1 MMMNPTSQS
10 LHYRLASLCL
20 IGILS
25 LGLSGCVGAVAGV
38 GAAAVAAGTT
48 EKGLGTSFNDG
59 IIKTKIS
66 EAYLQEH
73 VNLYSDVKIDVNR
86 GSVLLT
92 GDVEEPES
100 AVKAVQ
106 LAWQINGV
114 VEVINEIDVNNNASI
129 KDRAKDLASEAQL
142 RGKLITDPDI
152 SSLNFSIDVV
162 NGVVYLSGLA
172 GSEEEMNLVVG
183 YAQELR
189 FGTTVINYIRINDD
203 ERE

>member
-1 MMMNPTSQS
+1 MNMTKQS
-10 LHYRLASLCL
+10 LHLRLASLVL
-20 IGILS
+20 IGILG

-38 GAAAVAAGTT
+38 GAVAVAAGTT

-66 EAYLQEH
+66 EAYFKEH
-73 VNLYSDVKIDVNR
+73 VNLYSNIKIDVNI

-92 GDVEEPES
+92 GDVEEPEQ

-106 LAWQINGV
+106 LAWQVNGV
-114 VEVINEIDVNNNASI
+114 IEVINEIDVSNKASI

-152 SSLNFSIDVV
+152 SSLNYSIDVV
-162 NGVVYLSGLA
+162 NGVVYLSGIA
-172 GSEEEMNLVVG
+172 GSEDEMNLVINH
-183 YAQELR
+183 AQELR
-189 FGTTVINYIRINDD
+189 FGTTVINYIRITEDD
-203 ERE
+203 RQ

>member
-1 MMMNPTSQS
+1 M
-10 LHYRLASLCL
+10 
-20 IGILS
+20 
-25 LGLSGCVGAVAGV
+25 GAVAGV

-66 EAYLQEH
+66 DAYIKEH

-92 GDVEEPES
+92 GDVEQPES

-183 YAQELR
+183 HAQELR

>member
-1 MMMNPTSQS
+1 MNPTSQS

-20 IGILS
+20 IVILS

-66 EAYLQEH
+66 EAYIKEH